1 MNNSERYKKTFIN
14 SLSVDKN
21 LNLEKLKYN
30 DIQEWDSIGHMSLI
44 SGLEEEFKVTFETD
58 QIINFSSF
66 KKEKI
71 LYKLGG
77 LAQDFSDVF

>member
-30 DIQEWDSIGHMSLI
+30 DIQEWTQSAICL
-44 SGLEEEFKVTFETD
+44 
-58 QIINFSSF
+58 
-66 KKEKI
+66 
-71 LYKLGG
+71 
-77 LAQDFSDVF
+77 

>member
-66 KKEKI
+66 KKGKRNFI
-71 LYKLGG
+71 
-77 LAQDFSDVF
+77 